1 MSAITSNQVY
11 LVDTMLNK
19 RVEDLVSIEA
29 PSARSQYGAT
39 EFVNIFDI
47 LRFKFN
53 PVVLSRIEAFVA
65 PLYSPNFSRL
75 IVIVETHHDFSNNYI

>member
-11 LVDTMLNK
+11 LVDPTLNK

-29 PSARSQYGAT
+29 ASARSQYGAA

-47 LRFKFN
+47 LRF
-53 PVVLSRIEAFVA
+53 
-65 PLYSPNFSRL
+65 
-75 IVIVETHHDFSNNYI
+75 

>member
-11 LVDTMLNK
+11 LVDAPLNK

-29 PSARSQYGAT
+29 ASARSKYGAA

-47 LRFKFN
+47 LRF
-53 PVVLSRIEAFVA
+53 
-65 PLYSPNFSRL
+65 
-75 IVIVETHHDFSNNYI
+75 